1 MDRATAVRMIN
12 DLVQA
17 EVQVVKE
24 VNRRSNGPTKTTLR
38 AEENAVKALFLALT
52 GEKPTTREVTRITEF

>member
-1 MDRATAVRMIN
+1 MDRETAVRLIN

-24 VNRRSNGPTKTTLR
+24 MNSSEYGPTKTTLR

-52 GEKPTTREVTRITEF
+52 GENPTTHEVTRITEF